1 MKTTP
6 EIEID
11 DQRGKRSLRL
21 GKLYRQK
28 NKKQRRTRKKIYLP
42 LRPFFKQSKIFKQTL
57 KYGNDYNAYKM
68 NL

>member
-11 DQRGKRSLRL
+11 DQRGKMSLRS

-42 LRPFFKQSKIFKQTL
+42 LLPFFKQSKKQTL

-68 NL
+68 NF